1 MSDSYATW
9 EAINDAWDAL
19 YDSLPGRWRI
29 GKPSYDPSRLAWSVT
44 AWGPRRGSGRTP
56 PSVTGIGEDEVAAL
70 RDLDCRLRAV
80 PQPYAA
86 RKEELSQRLRLAF
99 VDGAEA
105 SAREHLG
112 RRLTPDELGRVI
124 ERYAKR

>member
-1 MSDSYATW
+1 MSDSHATW

-19 YDSLPGRWRI
+19 YDSVPARWKI

-44 AWGPRRGSGRTP
+44 AWGPRRGSSRTP
-56 PSVTGIGEDEVAAL
+56 PSVTGSGEDEVAAL

-80 PQPYAA
+80 PQPNAA
-86 RKEELSQRLRLAF
+86 RQQELSQRLRLAF

-105 SAREHLG
+105 LAMEHLG
-112 RRLTPDELGRVI
+112 RRLTRDELRRVLG
-124 ERYAKR
+124 RYATR